1 MYLFDILAPHPLLA
15 KIPYVGPLKLRYVF
29 VYRIRESP
37 MCLCQASIV
46 DWCYIS
52 RSNEGSATIFSSRE
66 AGVGGCAIELLYSG
80 RGVKSTYYRAA
91 RKSEAAA
98 KIECAEKLRYRWKGR
113 CVRLV
118 SLFGE
123 YLLVFE
129 LLC

>member
-1 MYLFDILAPHPLLA
+1 MKVLQEYFLPE
-15 KIPYVGPLKLRYVF
+15 K
-29 VYRIRESP
+29 
-37 MCLCQASIV
+37 
-46 DWCYIS
+46 
-52 RSNEGSATIFSSRE
+52 RSVE
-66 AGVGGCAIELLYSG
+66 GCAIELLYSG

-98 KIECAEKLRYRWKGR
+98 KIECAEKLRYRWKGK